1 MKRLIYLF
9 IILFHSWLYCYAE
22 SGQRI
27 SVLDFGA
34 IPDDGLDD
42 SENIR
47 KACEYCRDNKSTV
60 LFFPPGLYNFRD
72 SLALQIEREA
82 ISGVY
87 GENVQ
92 GRLFK
97 PDAPYVKAL
106 DLFGAENLVVEAEGA
121 ILLLEG
127 WYEVVSIDKAR
138 EVTIKGLSIVYRR
151 PPNTVGKITKLNEGS
166 FDMQIDPERYFYL
179 YKDVTGRV
187 HYVDAM
193 RERLY
198 TGGRVSGKELLSKD
212 MIRIY
217 TDFRP
222 STGDFCV
229 LRHSGHYRPAIMIK
243 ESSDIYIEG
252 VKIHSQPGMGV
263 VGHLS
268 ENITLENLQVI
279 PEAGMIIS
287 TNTDAT
293 HFTSCK
299 GEIVIENCKF
309 GGQGDDCTNIHNY
322 YYTIVPQTKRSVEI
336 KIQNAD
342 LHALSLDYPDV
353 GDTLLVV
360 NRSNLMEK
368 EHFIVEQVDTST
380 VDWRVSVT
388 LNKDWLIGSPDLY
401 YMTNITRRPSVRITN
416 NTVKSHLARAFL
428 IKSRNVLINKNVVQN
443 STGTA
448 IQLGA
453 EAGWRESG
461 PVENVLIE
469 NNWISG
475 CGYAQGTQGASSGI
489 SISVSGIREKTGFLN
504 NNILIRNNI
513 IEAVNEHAISV
524 EDAKSVR
531 IINNDISGCPH
542 PVYMKNTE
550 SVTVKD
556 VRYSD

>member
-34 IPDDGLDD
+34 IPDDGFDD
-42 SENIR
+42 SESIR
-47 KACEYCRDNKSTV
+47 NACEYCRDNKSTV
-60 LFFPPGLYNFRD
+60 LFFPPGLYDFRD

-127 WYEVVSIDKAR
+127 WYEVVSIDKAQ
-138 EVTIKGLSIVYRR
+138 EVAIKGLSIVYRR

-179 YKDVTGRV
+179 DKDVTGRV

-222 STGDFCV
+222 SIGDFCV

-243 ESSDIYIEG
+243 ESSDIHIEG

-368 EHFIVEQVDTST
+368 EHFVVEQVDTST

-428 IKSRNVLINKNVVQN
+428 IKSRNVLINKNVIQN

-489 SISVSGIREKTGFLN
+489 SISVSGIRENTGFLN

-531 IINNDISGCPH
+531 IIYNDISGCPH